1 MHFIPGRVL
10 HCNNYFITLL
20 PTILVSVSPTHQA
33 EGWIGEKLQ
42 VANDESYRDPT
53 NLENKLQK
61 HQEFEAEVNAN
72 EQRIQNIAQVIQSST
87 CLGNRIDITQKYE
100 QELMNVN
107 FTL

>member
-10 HCNNYFITLL
+10 HCNIQLENPLL
-20 PTILVSVSPTHQA
+20 FCCLFLLSVSPTHQA

-42 VANDESYRDPT
+42 VANDESYCDPT

-72 EQRIQNIAQVIQSST
+72 EQRIQNIAQVIQSS
-87 CLGNRIDITQKYE
+87 E
-100 QELMNVN
+100 
-107 FTL
+107 F

>member
-1 MHFIPGRVL
+1 MHFIQGRVL
-10 HCNNYFITLL
+10 HCNIQLENLITTYHSAICFCYLCLL
-20 PTILVSVSPTHQA
+20 SVLPTHQA

-72 EQRIQNIAQVIQSST
+72 EQRIQNIAQVIQSSE
-87 CLGNRIDITQKYE
+87 C
-100 QELMNVN
+100 
-107 FTL
+107 